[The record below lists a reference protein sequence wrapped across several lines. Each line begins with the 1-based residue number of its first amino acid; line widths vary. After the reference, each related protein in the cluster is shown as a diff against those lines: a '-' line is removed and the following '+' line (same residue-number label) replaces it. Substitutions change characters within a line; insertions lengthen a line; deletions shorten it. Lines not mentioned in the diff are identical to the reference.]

1 MTYVKG
7 TSLAVLIGLLLL
19 PGWAFAQSQTTGA
32 IGGTVRDASGA
43 VLPGVSVEAASPAL
57 IEKVRTVVTD
67 DQGNYKIIDLRPGAY
82 TVKFSLVGFG
92 SVTREGIVL
101 TTGFTATA
109 NADLKVGALEES
121 VTVSGSSPVVD
132 VQNTSK
138 QLVLTREV
146 QDALPAGKDVP
157 GLISLTL
164 GTRPPGSGM
173 QDVGG
178 NQGINWTPISIHG
191 LRGADT
197 QYVHDGTALR
207 SFNLGGGSGRKVF
220 SNPAAVEE
228 TSIITG
234 ANSAE
239 TESLGLQINIVPKD
253 GGNTFKYY
261 LNTNYTNDNLQG
273 DNLTDDLFNRGILT
287 SPKVRTVYDFAT
299 GLGGP
304 IVKDKLWFRT
314 GHYWMK
320 AETAAPGT
328 YYNKTQGT
336 FVYTPDLDRPGWAGS
351 TVADPASLR
360 LTWQAA
366 AKHKITFF
374 NNVQRT
380 CLCHLGQSGNAPEST
395 ADIIFSPAT
404 LTQVTWTYPATN
416 RLLFSATEGYMHVN
430 HRGEPIEGVKLTDIP
445 LVEASTALQY
455 NSRFNAVLSVG
466 DFVQM
471 FELIHHQRA
480 TMSYVTGSHA
490 FKVGL
495 DVARYTQSISRNFDN
510 SPPPIKYTLRFGA
523 PISLTQ
529 YIVPLSN
536 AARTSPNLGLYAQ
549 DQWSLQRLT
558 LSMGLRF
565 DYFRSYTPEGSD
577 PAGQF
582 GPPQTYARVDDVPNW
597 KDLSP
602 RLGAAFDLF
611 GNGKT
616 GIKGSL
622 SRGVELQGTDV
633 AVANHPSSRIQ
644 TSTTRTWADANGN
657 FIPDCDLK
665 STGVSGECGAMS
677 NQLFGTSVLT
687 SRYSPDYLSGFG
699 ARGYTWQAS
708 AQLQHELRPGMA
720 INVDYFRTSLGN
732 FLATDNLRVTPSDYD
747 PYCITAPLDSR
758 LPGGGGNQICGLYD
772 VKPAKFGQVEN
783 LIAPQSDYGER
794 SEVFNGVDISMN
806 ARFGRGGVLRGGF
819 STGRTVQDNCAIVDS
834 PEQARFCKVTLP
846 WKAQNQV
853 KFSAIY
859 PLPWNIQ
866 ASGNLQHLAG
876 IPIQASYVATNAQ
889 IAPSLGRNLAA
900 GAAGTTLVNLLE
912 PNTVFEKPLN
922 QVDVRLTKI
931 FRFGKTRVQGNADV
945 YNLLNASAV
954 TLLNTR
960 FGPTWLQPQQFM
972 GARLFKFGVQ
982 IDY

>member
-1 MTYVKG
+1 MRLVRRV
-7 TSLAVLIGLLLL
+7 LFAVIVGLLAT
-19 PGWAFAQSQTTGA
+19 PGWVLAQSQTTGA
-32 IGGTVRDASGA
+32 IGGTVRDDSGA
-43 VLPGVSVEAASPAL
+43 VLPGVTVEAASPAL
-57 IEKVRTVVTD
+57 IEKVRTAVTD
-67 DQGNYKIIDLRPGAY
+67 DQGNYRITDLRPGTY
-82 TVKFSLVGFG
+82 SLKFSLTGFG
-92 SVTREGIVL
+92 TVNREGILL

-109 NADLKVGALEES
+109 NADLKVGSFEES
-121 VTVSGSSPVVD
+121 ITVSGASPVVD
-132 VQNTSK
+132 VQNSSK
-138 QLVLTREV
+138 QIVLSREL

-157 GLISLTL
+157 GLIALTL

-197 QYVHDGTALR
+197 QYWHDGTALR

-253 GGNTFKYY
+253 GGNTFKLYHA
-261 LNTNYTNDNLQG
+261 TNYTNDNLQG
-273 DNLTDDLFNRGILT
+273 DNLSDDLAARGIRT
-287 SPKVRTVYDFAT
+287 SPKVRSVYDTAT

-320 AETAAPGT
+320 AETTAPGT
-328 YYNKTQGT
+328 YYNKTQGSFT
-336 FVYTPDLDRPGWAGS
+336 YTPDLSRPGWAGS
-351 TVADPASLR
+351 TVRDPASLR

-374 NNVQRT
+374 NNIQRT

-404 LTQVTWTYPATN
+404 LTQATWTFPATN
-416 RLLFSATEGYMHVN
+416 KLLFSATEGYMHVN
-430 HRGEPIEGVKLTDIP
+430 HRGEPIEGVTLKDIP
-445 LVEASTALQY
+445 LIELSTNMNY
-455 NSRFNAVLSVG
+455 NSRFNSVLSVG

-471 FELIHHQRA
+471 FEIIHHQRG

-495 DVARYTQSISRNFDN
+495 DVANYKQSISRDFTN
-510 SPPPIKYTLRFGA
+510 SPPPVKYQLRFGV
-523 PISLTQ
+523 PIALQ
-529 YIVPLSN
+529 QFLVPLSN

-549 DQWSLQRLT
+549 DQWQMRRLT
-558 LSMGLRF
+558 LNMGLRF

-582 GPPQTYARVDDVPNW
+582 GPAQTYPGVVNVPNW

-633 AVANHPSSRIQ
+633 ALANHPSSRIQ
-644 TSTTRTWADANGN
+644 SATNRTWTDANGN
-657 FIPDCDLK
+657 FVPDCDLRAT
-665 STGVSGECGAMS
+665 SANGECGAMS

-699 ARGYTWQAS
+699 VRGYTWQAS
-708 AQLQHELRPGMA
+708 AQFQHEIRPGMA
-720 INVDYFRTSLGN
+720 VNVDYFRTSLGN
-732 FLATDNLRVTPSDYD
+732 FVATDNLRVTPADFD
-747 PYCITAPLDSR
+747 PYCITAPTDAR
-758 LPGGGGNQICGLYD
+758 LGSASGRQICGLYD
-772 VKPAKFGQVEN
+772 VKPAKFGQVET
-783 LIAPQSDYGER
+783 LIGRQSDYGER
-794 SEVFNGVDISMN
+794 SEVFNGVDISLN

-819 STGRTVQDNCAIVDS
+819 STGRTVTDNCAVIDS

-846 WKAQNQV
+846 FRAQNQV

-859 PLPWNIQ
+859 PMPWGLQ
-866 ASGNLQHLAG
+866 ASGNFQHLAG
-876 IPIQASYVATNAQ
+876 IPIQASFVATNAM

-900 GAAGTTLVNLLE
+900 GANGTTLVNLLE
-912 PNTVFEKPLN
+912 PNTEFEKPLN
-922 QVDVRLTKI
+922 QLDLRLTRI
-931 FRFGKTRVQGNADV
+931 FRFGATRVQGNFDI
-945 YNLLNASAV
+945 YNILNASAV

>member
-1 MTYVKG
+1 MKLSRCAG
-7 TSLAVLIGLLLL
+7 LAVLVALFV
-19 PGWAFAQSQTTGA
+19 PSWALAQSQTTGA
-32 IGGTVRDASGA
+32 IGGIVRDISGA
-43 VLPGVSVEAASPAL
+43 VLPGVTVEASSPAL

-67 DQGNYKIIDLRPGAY
+67 EQGNYKIIDLRPGLY
-82 TVKFSLVGFG
+82 TLRFSLPGFG
-92 SVTREGIVL
+92 TVNREGIQL
-101 TTGFTATA
+101 TSNFTA
-109 NADLKVGALEES
+109 NANAELKVGTFEES
-121 VTVSGSSPVVD
+121 VTVSGASPVVD
-132 VQNTSK
+132 IQNSSK
-138 QLVLTREV
+138 QIVLTREL

-157 GLISLTL
+157 GLIALTL

-228 TSIITG
+228 TSITTG

-253 GGNTFKYY
+253 GGNSFKFYHA
-261 LNTNYTNDNLQG
+261 TNYTSDNLQG
-273 DNLTDDLFNRGILT
+273 DNLSDDLVTRGIRT
-287 SPKVRTVYDFAT
+287 SPKVRSVYDTAT

-328 YYNKTQGT
+328 YYNKTQGS
-336 FVYTPDLDRPGWAGS
+336 FVYTPDFSRPGWAGS
-351 TVADPASLR
+351 TVRDPISTR
-360 LTWQAA
+360 LTWQAS
-366 AKHKITFF
+366 AKHKFTFF

-395 ADIIFSPAT
+395 SNIIFSPAT

-430 HRGEPIEGVKLTDIP
+430 HRGEPIEGVTLKDIP
-445 LVEASTALQY
+445 LIELSTNLNY

-471 FELIHHQRA
+471 FEIIHHQRG

-490 FKVGL
+490 FKIGA
-495 DVARYTQSISRNFDN
+495 DVAAYKQSITANSET
-510 SPPPIKYTLRFGA
+510 SPPPIKYQLRFGA
-523 PISLTQ
+523 PIALTQ
-529 YIVPLSN
+529 YLLPLSN
-536 AARTSPNLGLYAQ
+536 AARTSPNLGIYAQ
-549 DQWSLQRLT
+549 DQWSLKRLT
-558 LSMGLRF
+558 VNAGLRF

-577 PAGQF
+577 PAGLF
-582 GPPQTYARVDDVPNW
+582 GPAQTYARVDNVPNW

-602 RLGAAFDLF
+602 RLGAAYDLF

-644 TSTTRTWADANGN
+644 NSTNRTWADANGN
-657 FIPDCDLK
+657 FVPDCDLK
-665 STGVSGECGAMS
+665 ATSANGECGAMS

-687 SRYSPDYLSGFG
+687 RRYAPDVLEGFG
-699 ARGYTWQAS
+699 VRGYTWQSS
-708 AQLQHELRPGMA
+708 AQFQHELRPGMA
-720 INVDYFRTSLGN
+720 LNVDYFRTSLGN
-732 FLATDNLRVTPSDYD
+732 FVATDNLRVTPADYD
-747 PYCITAPLDSR
+747 PYCITAPTDPR
-758 LPGGGGNQICGLYD
+758 LGKASGQQICGLYD
-772 VKPAKFGQVEN
+772 VKPAKFGQVET
-783 LIAPQSDYGER
+783 LLARQKAYGKR
-794 SEVFNGVDISMN
+794 SEIFNGVDISIN

-819 STGRTVQDNCAIVDS
+819 STGRTVQDNCTVIDS
-834 PEQARFCKVTLP
+834 PEQARFCRVTLP
-846 WKAQNQV
+846 FKAQNQV
-853 KFSAIY
+853 KFSTIY
-859 PLPWNIQ
+859 PLPWGLQ
-866 ASGNLQHLAG
+866 ASGNYQHLAG
-876 IPIQASYVATNAQ
+876 IPIQASFVATNAM

-912 PNTVFEKPLN
+912 PNTEFEKALN
-922 QVDVRLTKI
+922 QLDVRLTRI
-931 FRFGKTRVQGNADV
+931 FRFGQARVQGNFDI
-945 YNLLNASAV
+945 YNILNASAV

-982 IDY
+982 VDY